1 MIRLSYKQQKLVDFI
16 NNYRRYVE
24 LNPIKEF
31 ESKEALDMFI
41 RENYNKAKVCRA
53 RGREMMGYYNN
64 TKSGRLSAEIQRGKA
79 TNSGL
84 CSTKQSEWNKILS
97 ERVAIKE

>member
-41 RENYNKAKVCRA
+41 RDNYNKAKVCRA

-64 TKSGRLSAEIQRGKA
+64 TKSGRLNAEIQRGKA

-84 CSTKQSEWNKILS
+84 CSTKKVNG
-97 ERVAIKE
+97 IKYLMKELK

>member
-24 LNPIKEF
+24 LKPIKEF
-31 ESKEALDMFI
+31 ESKEALDMFV
-41 RENYNKAKVCRA
+41 RDNYNKAKVCRA

-84 CSTKQSEWNKILS
+84 CNTKQSEWNKILN
-97 ERVAIKE
+97 ERVTIKE